1 MASDISVSST
11 EMLVEM
17 YPDSPPSSLDSSIID
32 ISSPV
37 TSPLTTPD
45 ISETDDPPHSILFDG
60 QANDTSPSQSDF
72 PNYILVIG
80 GLGYIGSHTVLEL
93 LREGY
98 NVIIVD
104 NLSNSYE
111 SVLHKIKKLIR
122 QHCLAKNA
130 SVPLLHFHRFDYRS
144 RSMRFLLESY
154 ADLAT
159 PTPGKEDHRNLLYRS
174 RITGVIH
181 FAAYKS
187 VADSIRKPL
196 QYYKNNVSG
205 LVSLLELLDQ
215 YNIRNFIFSSSA
227 TVYGSK
233 ASLGAP
239 LREEDLIHHPE
250 NIINERG
257 VTTSIQPVV
266 SGLTCPYA
274 RTKYFSEAILADLAA
289 ADSRWHIVALRYF
302 NPVGGDPSGL
312 LGENPRTT
320 PTNLYP
326 VLAQVLTGERPAL
339 DIFGADWSTRD
350 GTAIRDFIHV
360 LDVAR
365 GHIDALR
372 PCVEVAESGFRAYN
386 LGSGTGTTV
395 LEAVRSL
402 ETAAN
407 MSIPLQWVERRPGD
421 VGICVASTDRAERE
435 LGWRPRESIAQCA
448 ADLWNFVQRNTGLDT
463 KRSPVARNSFA

>member
-1 MASDISVSST
+1 M
-11 EMLVEM
+11 
-17 YPDSPPSSLDSSIID
+17 
-32 ISSPV
+32 
-37 TSPLTTPD
+37 
-45 ISETDDPPHSILFDG
+45 
-60 QANDTSPSQSDF
+60 
-72 PNYILVIG
+72 
-80 GLGYIGSHTVLEL
+80 
-93 LREGY
+93 
-98 NVIIVD
+98 IIVD

-111 SVLHKIKKLIR
+111 SVLHNIKKLIR
-122 QHCLAKNA
+122 QHCLAKNVA
-130 SVPLLHFHRFDYRS
+130 VPLLHFHRVDYRS

-159 PTPGKEDHRNLLYRS
+159 PASGNGDYRNLLYRS

-187 VADSIRKPL
+187 VAESIGKPL

-205 LVSLLELLDQ
+205 LVSLLELLDR

-233 ASLGAP
+233 ANLGAP

-250 NIINERG
+250 ELVDEHGGRMRQDPI
-257 VTTSIQPVV
+257 V

-326 VLAQVLTGERPAL
+326 VLAQVLTGDRPAL
-339 DIFGADWSTRD
+339 DVFGADWSTRD

-365 GHIDALR
+365 GHIAALR
-372 PCVEVAESGFRAYN
+372 PRGETVESGFRAYN

-402 ETAAN
+402 EAAAKLP
-407 MSIPLQWVERRPGD
+407 IPLQWVERRPGD
-421 VGICVASTDRAERE
+421 VGVCVASTHRAERE

-448 ADLWNFVQRNTGLDT
+448 ADLWNFVQRNAGLGT
-463 KRSPVARNSFA
+463 KGNQLQ

>member
-1 MASDISVSST
+1 MASDLSMSSPD
-11 EMLVEM
+11 VPIDM
-17 YPDSPPSSLDSSIID
+17 YPDSPPSSLDGSMIDLSSA
-32 ISSPV
+32 

-45 ISETDDPPHSILFDG
+45 ISEIDDPPPSIFFNGQTSSILST
-60 QANDTSPSQSDF
+60 QADSPS
-72 PNYILVIG
+72 YILVIG

-98 NVIIVD
+98 NVIVVD

-111 SVLHKIKKLIR
+111 SVLHNIKKLIG
-122 QHCLAKNA
+122 QHCLSKDVP
-130 SVPLLHFHRFDYRS
+130 VPLLHFHRVDYRS

-159 PTPGKEDHRNLLYRS
+159 PTSGNRDYRDMLYRS

-187 VADSIRKPL
+187 VTESIGKPL

-205 LVSLLELLDQ
+205 LVSLLELLDR

-233 ASLGAP
+233 ADLGAP
-239 LREEDLIHHPE
+239 LREEDLIHHRE
-250 NIINERG
+250 DVIDELG
-257 VTTSIQPVV
+257 VRTRIEPVV

-274 RTKYFSEAILADLAA
+274 RTKYFSEAILSDLAV

-320 PTNLYP
+320 ATNLYP
-326 VLAQVLTGERPAL
+326 VLAQVLIGKRPAL
-339 DIFGADWSTRD
+339 EVFGADWSTRD

-365 GHIDALR
+365 GHIAALR
-372 PCVEVAESGFRAYN
+372 PRGETVESGFRAYN

-402 ETAAN
+402 EAAAKLP
-407 MSIPLQWVERRPGD
+407 IPLRWVERRPGD
-421 VGICVASTDRAERE
+421 VGMCVASTRRAESE
-435 LGWRPRESIAQCA
+435 LGWRPRESITRCA
-448 ADLWNFVQRNTGLDT
+448 IDLWNYVQRSTGLHT
-463 KRSPVARNSFA
+463 REKPVAVNTLA